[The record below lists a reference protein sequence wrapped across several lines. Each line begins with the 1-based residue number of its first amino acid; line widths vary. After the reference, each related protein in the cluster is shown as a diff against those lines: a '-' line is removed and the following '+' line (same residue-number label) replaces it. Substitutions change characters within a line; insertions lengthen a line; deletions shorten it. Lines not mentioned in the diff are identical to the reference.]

1 MLTVTFGKSAMSRTK
16 VQLWY
21 NRFKEGRDEV
31 AHDVGI
37 SFGSCQAIFTDVLG
51 MKREAMEIF
60 LKFLNI
66 KQKQSRI
73 NIAQEMLTTFNDDT
87 YLLKKVITGD
97 QSWLYGYET
106 ENKDQSSQRKR
117 TKEPR
122 PKKALQVRSNVKIL
136 LTAFF
141 DCNGVMHH

>member
-1 MLTVTFGKSAMSRTK
+1 MKCLRTFEMLTVTFGKSAMSRTK

-21 NRFKEGRDEV
+21 NRFKEGRDEL

-73 NIAQEMLTTFNDDT
+73 NIAQEMLTTFNDDPD
-87 YLLKKVITGD
+87 LLKKIITGD
-97 QSWLYGYET
+97 GSWMYAYDIET
-106 ENKDQSSQRKR
+106 KYHSS
-117 TKEPR
+117 
-122 PKKALQVRSNVKIL
+122 
-136 LTAFF
+136 
-141 DCNGVMHH
+141 